1 MTSFTQLKEREE
13 ALLCRT
19 YGRYPLAVKTAQ
31 GSVLTDFDGREHID
45 LLSGIAVTNL
55 GHCHPALAD
64 VMNEQARKLVHL
76 SNLFYQEEQLNLAE
90 KLLATAH
97 FGKVFFCNSGAE
109 ANEAAIKLARR
120 YAQRVKGRD
129 AGTVI
134 TLTGAFHGRTLA
146 TVAATGQEKFQDGF
160 APIPQGF
167 RQVEWG
173 NLDALEAAIGDD
185 TVAVLAEIVQGEGGI
200 RPMPVEYAQGIQ
212 DICRK
217 KGILFMVDEVQTGM
231 CRTGRFWAHQH
242 YGLQPDVMTSA
253 KALANGLPMGAMFAT
268 DDVARGFEL
277 GSHATT
283 FGAGALVSV
292 VAEKVVDIMLQEQ
305 LAERAQRV
313 GAAFMED
320 VRKLG
325 ERIPGTIEEVRG
337 LGLMIGIVLT
347 FPGKAVWDE
356 LLRRGFVLNLTQD
369 RVLRLLPALNVSE
382 EHLAAFLNTL
392 EELLKEHAA
401 AE

>member
-1 MTSFTQLKEREE
+1 MTSFAQLKEREE
-13 ALLCRT
+13 SLLCRT

-31 GSVLTDFDGREHID
+31 GSVLTDFDGHEYID

-55 GHCHPALAD
+55 GHSHPVLAD

-76 SNLFYQEEQLNLAE
+76 SNLFYQQEQLNLAE
-90 KLLATAH
+90 KLLATTH
-97 FGKVFFCNSGAE
+97 FDKAFFCNSGAE

-146 TVAATGQEKFQDGF
+146 TVAATGQAKFQDGF

-167 RQVEWG
+167 LQVEWG
-173 NLDALEAAIGDD
+173 SLEALESAIDSD

-200 RPMPVEYAQGIQ
+200 RPMSLEYARGMQKL
-212 DICRK
+212 CRK
-217 KGILFMVDEVQTGM
+217 KDILFMVDEVQTGM
-231 CRTGRFWAHQH
+231 CRTGRFWAYQH
-242 YGLQPDVMTSA
+242 YGLEPDVITSA
-253 KALANGLPMGAMFAT
+253 KALANGLPMGAMLAT
-268 DDVARGFEL
+268 DDVARGFEP

-283 FGAGALVSV
+283 FGAGALVSS
-292 VAEKVVDIMLQEQ
+292 VAEKVVDIMQHEP
-305 LAERAQRV
+305 LAERADKV
-313 GAAFMED
+313 GSSFMED

-325 ERIPGTIEEVRG
+325 ERLPGTIEEVRG

-347 FPGKAVWDE
+347 FPGKDVWDE
-356 LLRRGFVLNLTQD
+356 LLRRGFVLNLTQE
-369 RVLRLLPALNVSE
+369 RVLRLLPALNIAE
-382 EHLAAFLNTL
+382 EHLAAFLRAL
-392 EELLKEHAA
+392 EEILSERTAN
-401 AE
+401 

>member
-1 MTSFTQLKEREE
+1 MTSFAQLKEREE
-13 ALLCRT
+13 SLLCRT

-31 GSVLTDFDGREHID
+31 GSVLTDFDGHEYID

-55 GHCHPALAD
+55 GHSHPVLAD

-76 SNLFYQEEQLNLAE
+76 SNLFYQQEQLNLAE
-90 KLLATAH
+90 KLLATTH
-97 FGKVFFCNSGAE
+97 FDKAFFCNSGAE

-146 TVAATGQEKFQDGF
+146 TVAATGQAKFQDGF

-167 RQVEWG
+167 LQVEWG
-173 NLDALEAAIGDD
+173 SLEALESAIDSD

-200 RPMPVEYAQGIQ
+200 RPMSLEYARGMQKL
-212 DICRK
+212 CRK
-217 KGILFMVDEVQTGM
+217 KDILFMVDEVQTGM
-231 CRTGRFWAHQH
+231 CRTGRFWAYQH
-242 YGLQPDVMTSA
+242 YGLEPDVITSA
-253 KALANGLPMGAMFAT
+253 KALANGLPMGAMLAT
-268 DDVARGFEL
+268 DDVARGFEP

-283 FGAGALVSV
+283 FGAGALVSS
-292 VAEKVVDIMLQEQ
+292 VAEKVVDIMQHEQ
-305 LAERAQRV
+305 LAERADKV
-313 GAAFMED
+313 GSSFMED

-325 ERIPGTIEEVRG
+325 ERLPGTIEEVRG

-347 FPGKAVWDE
+347 FPGKDVWDE
-356 LLRRGFVLNLTQD
+356 LLRRGFVLNLTQE
-369 RVLRLLPALNVSE
+369 RVLRLLPALNIAE
-382 EHLAAFLNTL
+382 EHLAAFLRAL
-392 EELLKEHAA
+392 EEILSERTAN
-401 AE
+401 